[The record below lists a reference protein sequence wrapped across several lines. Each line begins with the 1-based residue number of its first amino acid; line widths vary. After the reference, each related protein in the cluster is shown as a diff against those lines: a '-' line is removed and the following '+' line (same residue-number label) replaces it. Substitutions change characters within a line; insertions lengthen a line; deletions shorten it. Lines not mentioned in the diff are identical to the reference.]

1 MAFDP
6 CWYIVTSRR
15 AGRRFRRM
23 MDRSG
28 ASMCAPGC
36 WKISFPNAE
45 KQAEF
50 ADSVKEFVAPGGVV
64 EMFPLTD
71 WEFGCSRYVVKV
83 RG

>member
-1 MAFDP
+1 
-6 CWYIVTSRR
+6 
-15 AGRRFRRM
+15 
-23 MDRSG
+23 
-28 ASMCAPGC
+28 MCAPGC

-71 WEFGCSRYVVKV
+71 WEFACSRFVLKP
-83 RG
+83 RD